1 LVRSPDQTF
10 WSLCPRC
17 CPGRLGEREA
27 SIAIGEL
34 VIDVA
39 GALVV
44 VIVTVAAGADA
55 APFSQ
60 VESAPP
66 YCAPVAGV
74 TSFAG

>member
-1 LVRSPDQTF
+1 
-10 WSLCPRC
+10 
-17 CPGRLGEREA
+17 LGSREA

-60 VESAPP
+60 VDQLPQTARRSP
-66 YCAPVAGV
+66 G
-74 TSFAG
+74 